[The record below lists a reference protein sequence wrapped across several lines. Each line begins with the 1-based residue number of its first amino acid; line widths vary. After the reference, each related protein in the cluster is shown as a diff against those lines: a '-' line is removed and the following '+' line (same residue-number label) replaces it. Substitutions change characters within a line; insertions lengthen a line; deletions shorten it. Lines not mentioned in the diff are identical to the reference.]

1 MLNNNLLD
9 NFNKFYEKYNNFNL
23 NEYKKLCEFKFN
35 YDIQYY
41 LQYIRDDEIIKLEE
55 ILL

>member
-9 NFNKFYEKYNNFNL
+9 NFDLFYSKYTDFNFD
-23 NEYKKLCEFKFN
+23 EYKINCGLKFN

-41 LQYIRDDEIIKLEE
+41 IQYIRDLESE
-55 ILL
+55 VELIN

>member
-9 NFNKFYEKYNNFNL
+9 NFDVFYKKYNNFNL
-23 NEYKKLCEFKFN
+23 QEYKINCGLNFN

-41 LQYIRDDEIIKLEE
+41 IQYIRDEELERNEKLTE
-55 ILL
+55 

>member
-9 NFNKFYEKYNNFNL
+9 NLFYEKYNNFNL
-23 NEYKKLCEFKFN
+23 EEYKISCGLKFN

-41 LQYIRDDEIIKLEE
+41 LQYIRDDEIIKLE
-55 ILL
+55 